1 MLIGGFADE
10 GFQKARTLE
19 PPMPEQLGVERRHHD
34 RIEVERAEFV
44 HLLPAHLEK
53 VRGVRIRGRCCRRG
67 IVKSLRAVAA
77 RDAVIFYPG
86 KFRKRR
92 RWKVEP
98 DVAIKFPISR
108 ITRITFGRAPDLP
121 ARIAI
126 ARKHRRPMRSE
137 TRRVDGATRAR
148 IAKDQPMGVDDEPT
162 KVRFVQNRIETGT
175 VSALR
180 KPETSR

>member
-1 MLIGGFADE
+1 
-10 GFQKARTLE
+10 
-19 PPMPEQLGVERRHHD
+19 
-34 RIEVERAEFV
+34 
-44 HLLPAHLEK
+44 
-53 VRGVRIRGRCCRRG
+53 
-67 IVKSLRAVAA
+67 
-77 RDAVIFYPG
+77 
-86 KFRKRR
+86 RR

-180 KPETSR
+180 KPETSRIGAESSAVRIAADENLRAHRFARLLQQRQRR

>member
-1 MLIGGFADE
+1 
-10 GFQKARTLE
+10 
-19 PPMPEQLGVERRHHD
+19 MPKQLGVERRHDD

-53 VRGVRIRGRCCRRG
+53 VRGVRIRDRRRCRG
-67 IVKSLRAVAA
+67 IVEFLRAVAA

-86 KFRKRR
+86 KSRKRR

-108 ITRITFGRAPDLP
+108 IAGITFRRAPDLP
-121 ARIAI
+121 ARITI

-137 TRRVDGATRAR
+137 TRRVDGAARAR

-162 KVRFVQNRIETGT
+162 QVRIVQDAITTGT
-175 VSALR
+175 
-180 KPETSR
+180 E